1 MGEISWTKNWSWS
14 RSWEKNSINPE
25 FAKFKNKGPK
35 SLDRLEQCFKDII
48 ATGYDIWAPSKD
60 QNFESG
66 GDINYTNELFEKD
79 IFNYIV
85 VQNPTREKR
94 KKTHLKNELE

>member
-1 MGEISWTKNWSWS
+1 MTPKLNSRKSSSQMNIENDDAINKGE
-14 RSWEKNSINPE
+14 INPE

-66 GDINYTNELFEKD
+66 
-79 IFNYIV
+79 
-85 VQNPTREKR
+85 
-94 KKTHLKNELE
+94 